1 VIPVVRRVQGYLS
14 AKRVWWTLVIVSL
27 LLGMMT
33 RQWLLRNTLINPP
46 SYDALVYHN
55 QSYDDLLLLEA
66 GGWKKYLEKYTAG
79 NWHVPPLYMT
89 LGTGAHLLLGLPAAN
104 AYAINIIFF
113 FVFSWS
119 CYLLFRYARA
129 GRFVSVLGT
138 FLVAFTPST
147 VDYALRHYMTDYAAA
162 AVYLYAT
169 ALLLRTRSLTSRR
182 KSTAYAVSVGF
193 SLLIKSS
200 LILYYLPH
208 GAILATW
215 LFSRRAKRTGR
226 WLNFLRLTVIGLLMV
241 GWFYV
246 ANIRQILAYYLGWAG
261 SRSVIT
267 TSVAGISS
275 TWDGLLYYFRNIARF
290 HFQGVGGR
298 LIWGSLL
305 VILLLAVVSR
315 VRTGIFWRSPRCGYL
330 CLILAGQ
337 YVVLSAYPSKVFVV
351 DYSLVPLYFLIPVAY
366 FFDQKQRASIRVKLE
381 RSIVVVTLLLLTGV
395 AGSRSFN
402 ALLRAAPPDERQNW
416 RVRETM
422 EAVLNDA
429 SRSGYNEVLVGS
441 TPIHPYYTCENLRFY
456 TLNGA
461 FPEWRNGFRM
471 PRIGYAKDAE
481 ELYSFVKS
489 CDYVVT
495 VEGWQG
501 PDQAPNNRLA
511 PEVNRWL
518 SAGRGGFQLF
528 LDEPIPNNGR
538 AKVYKRSEH
547 LTVGAI
553 DADGWVED
561 GLSLVVHSRTQRVRA
576 RLEGK
581 ILLPPS
587 LNYPARLFLKDET
600 GTVVTN
606 SISVPDSNPFS
617 ASFEFTMPAES
628 QGVAKLQLTG
638 DRAYSPREQGVSN
651 DGRRLLVIL
660 KTIALEE

>member
-1 VIPVVRRVQGYLS
+1 MIPVVGEFKRFFS
-14 AKRVWWTLVIVSL
+14 ARRVWWTLVIVSL

-55 QSYDDLLLLEA
+55 QSYDDLVLLEA

-79 NWHVPPLYMT
+79 NWHVPPVYMT
-89 LGTGAHLLLGLPAAN
+89 LGTGAHLLLGLSSEN
-104 AYAINIIFF
+104 AYAINAIFF

-129 GRFVSVLGT
+129 GRLISLLGT

-147 VDYALRHYMTDYAAA
+147 VGYALRYYMTDYAAA
-162 AVYLYAT
+162 AAYLCAT
-169 ALLLRTRSLTSRR
+169 ALLLQTQSLTSRR
-182 KSTAYAVSVGF
+182 KTVAYAVGLGF

-208 GAILATW
+208 GVILAIW
-215 LFSRRAKRTGR
+215 LFLRRERRIER
-226 WLNFLRLTVIGLLMV
+226 WQNFLRLTVIGFLMV

-246 ANIRQILAYYLGWAG
+246 ANIRQILAYYVGWAG

-275 TWDGLLYYFRNIARF
+275 TWDGLLYYFRNIAHF

-298 LIWGSLL
+298 LIWGLLL
-305 VILLLAVVSR
+305 VVVLLAVVSR
-315 VRTGIFWRSPRCGYL
+315 VRTGMAWRSPRSGYL
-330 CLILAGQ
+330 GLILAGQ
-337 YVVLSAYPSKVFVV
+337 YLVLSAYPSKVFVV
-351 DYSLVPLYFLIPVAY
+351 DYSLVPFYFLIPVAY
-366 FFDQKQRASIRVKLE
+366 FFDQKRLASTPSRIE
-381 RSIVVVTLLLLTGV
+381 RFLVVAVLLLLAGV

-422 EAVLNDA
+422 EAILGDA
-429 SRSGYNEVLVGS
+429 SRAGYSEVLVGS

-461 FPEWRNGFRM
+461 FPEWRNSFRM

-481 ELYSFVKS
+481 ELYSFVKNS
-489 CDYVVT
+489 DYVVT

-511 PEVNRWL
+511 PQVNRWL
-518 SAGRGGFQLF
+518 AAGRGGFQLF

-538 AKVYKRSEH
+538 AKVYKRFEH
-547 LTVGAI
+547 LTVSAV

-561 GLSLVVHSRTQRVRA
+561 GLSLVVHSQGKVVRI
-576 RLEGK
+576 RLDGK

-587 LNYPARLFLKDET
+587 LSYPARLYLRDEA
-600 GTVVTN
+600 GIVVTN
-606 SISVPDSNPFS
+606 SISVPDSSAFS
-617 ASFEFTMPAES
+617 GTFEFLLPPES
-628 QGVAKLQLTG
+628 QGIAKLQLTG
-638 DRAYSPREQGVSN
+638 DRAFSPRDQSVSN
-651 DGRRLLVIL
+651 DDRRLLLIL
-660 KTIALEE
+660 KGITLEE